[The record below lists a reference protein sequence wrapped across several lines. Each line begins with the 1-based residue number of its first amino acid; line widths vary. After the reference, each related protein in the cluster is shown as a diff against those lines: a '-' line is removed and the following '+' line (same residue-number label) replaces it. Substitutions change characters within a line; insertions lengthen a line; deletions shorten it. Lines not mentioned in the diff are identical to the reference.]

1 MRVAGWWLLLAVAS
15 PRTAPAQQADGAIK
29 VGTGTDIHARIEI
42 QHAVYAPGDT
52 ACVRVTL
59 VNTSDGTVGY
69 EAMGASDMIH
79 LIIRRNGRLVRPN
92 VEPAGSASAQSARLT
107 PHASWPLANGQWVP
121 LTYWGYELESAGGY
135 TIEGIPQISSAWKGE
150 ISDTVTLRSNTVAF
164 ALDRA
169 STTHASCRVQHPPAS
184 SHRFTQAEM
193 KALSDSV
200 RSATIEKFR
209 AMVDTGK
216 WRHDSTQ

>member
-1 MRVAGWWLLLAVAS
+1 M
-15 PRTAPAQQADGAIK
+15 RTASGWLMLGVAAPAVVSAQQADGTIK
-29 VGTGTDIHARIEI
+29 VGSGTDIHAQIEI
-42 QHAVYAPGDT
+42 RHTTYAPGDT

-69 EAMGASDMIH
+69 QAMGASDMVH
-79 LIIRRNGRLVRPN
+79 LVIRRNGQLVRPT
-92 VEPAGSASAQSARLT
+92 VEPAGSSTAMPARFT

-121 LTYWGYELESAGGY
+121 LTYWGYKLEGEGRY
-135 TIEGIPQISSAWKGE
+135 TIEGVPQIWSGWKGE
-150 ISDTVTLRSNTVAF
+150 VSDTATLRSNTVAF
-164 ALDRA
+164 GLDRT
-169 STTHASCRVQHPPAS
+169 STRHASCRVRYPPAS
-184 SHRFTQAEM
+184 SRRLTQAEM